1 MFHRGDFMS
10 GFILKRHS
18 VKEAYFN
25 ENSEYEKKNNIEVNV
40 EGGILIPKDFSES
53 RKVVV
58 KLDFQFGK
66 EDERIV
72 FALETVSAFEADES
86 LGTDITEEM
95 VRSECL
101 PIALTQLRKT
111 VKNVS
116 EAYGRGPIDL
126 PPFDE
131 ENNE

>member
-1 MFHRGDFMS
+1 MA
-10 GFILKRHS
+10 GFDLKRHS
-18 VKEAYFN
+18 VEEAYFN
-25 ENSEYEKKNNIEVNV
+25 VNGEIEKKSNIEVGV
-40 EGGILIPKDFSES
+40 EGGIRIPKDFSES

-58 KLDFQFGK
+58 QLHFHLGQK
-66 EDERIV
+66 DERISFTLKTISV
-72 FALETVSAFEADES
+72 FEAEES
-86 LGTDITEEM
+86 LGIDITEDM
-95 VRSECL
+95 VRTECL

-116 EAYGRGPIDL
+116 EAYGRGSIDL